1 MSLSRLL
8 TFQLTGGELVR
19 NVRLQVSK
27 STFDLLIMNK
37 INEVNEVDNEQT
49 NEVNEVDNDQMIDQ
63 CLVFSQVPSLI

>member
-1 MSLSRLL
+1 
-8 TFQLTGGELVR
+8 VR

-27 STFDLLIMNK
+27 STFDLLIMNE